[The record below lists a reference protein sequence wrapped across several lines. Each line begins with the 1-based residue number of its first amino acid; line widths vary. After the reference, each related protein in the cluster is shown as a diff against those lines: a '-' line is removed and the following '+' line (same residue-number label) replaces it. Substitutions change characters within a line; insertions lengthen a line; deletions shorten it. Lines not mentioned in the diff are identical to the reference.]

1 MFPRPLYPP
10 DANRQGKKPSPD
22 GPDIE
27 AYKRGVWR
35 AGRWPGPASGFDR
48 QLSNQFSHGQ
58 PGGNVGSSGIAGFQ
72 RQMGIDPTGWVGRS
86 TFNTL
91 ASALVPEG
99 PHKGEPVLDANAC
112 NLIAEAYAI
121 YGGDPDP
128 PDPIVKQATTR
139 ERALAGAVKWLGTTE
154 NPPGTNKT
162 PFGRWYG
169 VDGQPWCA
177 IFASYC
183 YEVEAGGSPS
193 FDPAA
198 ARYAYCPYIVS
209 DARNGRYGLA
219 VTGAPTPGDL
229 VVYDWQRDGTY
240 DHVGLFESGNSSSW
254 TAIEGNTSV
263 DNNSNGGQVM
273 RRQRS
278 SQEAAVVFV
287 RVAEP

>member
-1 MFPRPLYPP
+1 MVRDL
-10 DANRQGKKPSPD
+10 
-22 GPDIE
+22 
-27 AYKRGVWR
+27 
-35 AGRWPGPASGFDR
+35 
-48 QLSNQFSHGQ
+48 L
-58 PGGNVGSSGIAGFQ
+58 
-72 RQMGIDPTGWVGRS
+72 
-86 TFNTL
+86 
-91 ASALVPEG
+91 
-99 PHKGEPVLDANAC
+99 
-112 NLIAEAYAI
+112 
-121 YGGDPDP
+121 
-128 PDPIVKQATTR
+128 
-139 ERALAGAVKWLGTTE
+139 
-154 NPPGTNKT
+154 
-162 PFGRWYG
+162 
-169 VDGQPWCA
+169 
-177 IFASYC
+177 SYC

-240 DHVGLFESGNSSSW
+240 DHVGLVESGNSSSW